1 MLYSPILAE
10 ALGGFEF
17 LPEAEIFAFEH
28 WPLERRKVDEE
39 IDRERKALLLP
50 RRIAVI
56 IGGGSGI
63 GEAAAHRFA
72 EEGAHVVVADLD
84 ASRAEATAI
93 RTALGRLEAGTY
105 RRCVKCGHVIGAAR
119 LAALPSATTCVA
131 CASA

>member
-1 MLYSPILAE
+1 VLIPGVGMVSAFKDRKSAATANACYRASLEAIRNAE

-17 LPEAEIFAFEH
+17 LPEDEIFAFEH

-39 IDRERKALLLP
+39 IARERKTLLLP

-84 ASRAEATAI
+84 ASRA
-93 RTALGRLEAGTY
+93 
-105 RRCVKCGHVIGAAR
+105 
-119 LAALPSATTCVA
+119 
-131 CASA
+131 